1 MKGELSV
8 KCVLFKEKIML
19 ISQLIK
25 SNHRV
30 LSKRKV
36 DTHGAPVFATDYST
50 TVVATEMCTIHY
62 EHSI

>member
-1 MKGELSV
+1 MGELSV

-25 SNHRV
+25 SNYGV
-30 LSKRKV
+30 LSKHRV
-36 DTHGAPVFATDYST
+36 DARGAPVFATDYST
-50 TVVATEMCTIHY
+50 TVIATEMCTNHY

>member
-8 KCVLFKEKIML
+8 KCVLFKEKIMF

-25 SNHRV
+25 SN
-30 LSKRKV
+30 LSKHRV
-36 DTHGAPVFATDYST
+36 DTHGAPVFATDYSP
-50 TVVATEMCTIHY
+50 TVIATEMCTNHY